1 MGGTLRQ
8 RRAVPILD
16 SYIALLEA
24 VDTLF
29 HMPMVDDPTELI
41 ALIAAMKMRARIS
54 PYSTA
59 VAALVDR
66 SSLAI
71 LVIVLPLPIARIS
84 PPKLRGRLVPGRFAV
99 RTMALVRACFAP

>member
-1 MGGTLRQ
+1 M
-8 RRAVPILD
+8 
-16 SYIALLEA
+16 ALVEA

-41 ALIAAMKMRARIS
+41 APIAAMKMRARIS

-71 LVIVLPLPIARIS
+71 LVIVLPLPFARIS
-84 PPKLRGRLVPGRFAV
+84 PPKLRGRLVPGSFPARAV
-99 RTMALVRACFAP
+99 ALVRAGFAP